1 MEGRNGMQ
9 TQNVTDNA
17 VTVIIGQSVRRETEQ
32 QFLAWQHDLNEA
44 ASRYPGFVA
53 AEVAAPTEAQPD
65 WVVIYR
71 FDAIANLRAWL
82 NSSTRQERLATG
94 TQYFDGPP
102 TQQIVGGAAK
112 PADQLVT
119 VVATHRVAAQ
129 DVAEFLAWQEQ
140 LRLAESKFGGYRGTE
155 LFRPVEG
162 VQDEWTAMYRYDNV
176 ADLEAWLSS
185 DERKRLLEEGNK
197 FQDFKLRTVD
207 NSFGSW
213 FAFDDKGNQA
223 QPPSDIRTS
232 FAVWVGIYPTAMTIM
247 LVLSPLQ
254 LPLWLGTL
262 VGNLFSSFILTYVT
276 MPYYANRLLK
286 RLLWPPAD
294 EPGSRTTLRSAAIVI
309 ASLLFWAIF
318 FYLVTTKFWGLPW
331 AP

>member
-1 MEGRNGMQ
+1 MP

-17 VTVIIGQSVRRETEQ
+17 VTVIIGQSVRRESEQ

-129 DVAEFLAWQEQ
+129 DVDEFLAWQEQ
-140 LRLAESKFGGYRGTE
+140 LRLAESTFGGYRGTE

-162 VQDEWTAMYRYDNV
+162 VQDEWTAMYRFENV
-176 ADLEAWLSS
+176 SDLEAWLAS
-185 DERKRLLEEGNK
+185 DERTQLLEEGKK
-197 FQDFKLRTVD
+197 FQDFRQRTVD

-213 FAFDDKGNQA
+213 FAFDDKGNQVP
-223 QPPSDIRTS
+223 PPSDIKTS
-232 FAVWVGIYPTAMTIM
+232 FAVWVGIYPTAMMIM
-247 LVLSPLQ
+247 IALSPLH
-254 LPLWLGTL
+254 LPVWLGIL
-262 VGNLFSSFILTYVT
+262 MGNLCSSFILTFVS
-276 MPYYANRLLK
+276 MPFYANRLLK
-286 RLLWPPAD
+286 RFLWPPAN
-294 EPGSRTTLRSAAIVI
+294 EPASRTNLRGAAIVA
-309 ASLLFWAIF
+309 ASLLFWAVL
-318 FYLVTTKFWGLPW
+318 FYFVAKFWNLP
-331 AP
+331 

>member
-1 MEGRNGMQ
+1 MEGRNGMP

-17 VTVIIGQSVRRETEQ
+17 VTVIIGQSVRRESEQ

-119 VVATHRVAAQ
+119 VVATHRVAAH
-129 DVAEFLAWQEQ
+129 DVDEFLAWQEE
-140 LRLAESKFGGYRGTE
+140 LRLAESTFGGYRGTE

-185 DERKRLLEEGNK
+185 DERKRLLEEGKK
-197 FQDFKLRTVD
+197 FQDFQQRTVD

-213 FAFDDKGNQA
+213 FAFDDKGKQVP
-223 QPPSDIRTS
+223 PPSDIKTS
-232 FAVWVGIYPTAMTIM
+232 FAVWVGIYPTAMMIM
-247 LVLSPLQ
+247 IALSPLH
-254 LPLWLGTL
+254 LPVWLGIL
-262 VGNLFSSFILTYVT
+262 MGNLCSSFILTFVS
-276 MPYYANRLLK
+276 MPFYANRLLK
-286 RLLWPPAD
+286 RFLWPPAD
-294 EPGSRTTLRSAAIVI
+294 EPASRTNLRGAAIVA
-309 ASLLFWAIF
+309 ASLLFWAVL
-318 FYLVTTKFWGLPW
+318 FYFVAKFWNLP
-331 AP
+331 

>member
-1 MEGRNGMQ
+1 MEGRNGMP

-17 VTVIIGQSVRRETEQ
+17 VTVIIGQSVRRESEQ

-71 FDAIANLRAWL
+71 FDAIANLRGWL

-112 PADQLVT
+112 AADQLVT
-119 VVATHRVAAQ
+119 VVATHRVAAD
-129 DVAEFLAWQEQ
+129 DVDEFLAWQEQ
-140 LRLAESKFGGYRGTE
+140 LRLAESTFGGYRGTE

-185 DERKRLLEEGNK
+185 DERKRLLEEGHK

-223 QPPSDIRTS
+223 PLPSDIRMS
-232 FAVWVGIYPTAMTIM
+232 FAVWVGIYPTAMMIM
-247 LVLSPLQ
+247 IALSPLH
-254 LPLWLGTL
+254 LPVWLGIL
-262 VGNLFSSFILTYVT
+262 MGNLCSSFILTFVS
-276 MPYYANRLLK
+276 MPFYANRLLK
-286 RLLWPPAD
+286 RFLWPQAD
-294 EPGSRTTLRSAAIVI
+294 EPASRTNLRGAAIVA
-309 ASLLFWAIF
+309 ASLLFWAVL
-318 FYLVTTKFWGLPW
+318 FYFVAKFWNLP
-331 AP
+331 

>member
-1 MEGRNGMQ
+1 MEGRNGMP

-17 VTVIIGQSVRRETEQ
+17 VTVIIGQSVRRESEQ

-119 VVATHRVAAQ
+119 VVATHRVAAH
-129 DVAEFLAWQEQ
+129 DVDEFLAWQEE
-140 LRLAESKFGGYRGTE
+140 LRLAESTFGGYRGTE

-213 FAFDDKGNQA
+213 FAFDDKGNRVP
-223 QPPSDIRTS
+223 PPSDIKTS
-232 FAVWVGIYPTAMTIM
+232 FAVWVGIYPTAMMIM
-247 LVLSPLQ
+247 IALSPLH
-254 LPLWLGTL
+254 LPVWLGIL
-262 VGNLFSSFILTYVT
+262 MGNLCSSFILTFVS
-276 MPYYANRLLK
+276 MPFYANRLLK
-286 RLLWPPAD
+286 RFLWPPAD
-294 EPGSRTTLRSAAIVI
+294 EPASRTNLRGAAIVA
-309 ASLLFWAIF
+309 ASLLFWAVL
-318 FYLVTTKFWGLPW
+318 FYFVAKFWNLP
-331 AP
+331 

>member
-1 MEGRNGMQ
+1 MEGRNGVP

-71 FDAIANLRAWL
+71 FDSLANLRGWL

-94 TQYFDGPP
+94 AEYFAGPP

-119 VVATHRVAAQ
+119 VVATHRVAPEDAQ
-129 DVAEFLAWQEQ
+129 EFLEWQEQ
-140 LRLAESKFGGYRGTE
+140 LRLAESKFDGYRGTE
-155 LFRPVEG
+155 LFRPVDG

-176 ADLEAWLSS
+176 ADLEAWLTS
-185 DERKRLLEEGNK
+185 DERTRLLDEGKK
-197 FQDFKLRTVD
+197 FNDFELRTVD

-223 QPPSDIRTS
+223 PPPSDVKTS

-247 LVLSPLQ
+247 LCLSPLE

-286 RLLWPPAD
+286 RFLWPSTD
-294 EPGSRTTLRSAAIVI
+294 EPPSRTNLRAAVIVV
-309 ASLLFWAIF
+309 ASLMFWAVF
-318 FYLVTTKFWGLPW
+318 FYLITTKFWGLPW

>member
-1 MEGRNGMQ
+1 MEGRNGMP

-17 VTVIIGQSVRRETEQ
+17 VTVIIGQSVRRESEQ

-65 WVVIYR
+65 WVVVYR

-129 DVAEFLAWQEQ
+129 DVDEFLAWQEQ
-140 LRLAESKFGGYRGTE
+140 LRLAESTFGGYRGTE

-162 VQDEWTAMYRYDNV
+162 VQDEWTAMYRFENV
-176 ADLEAWLSS
+176 SDLEAWLAS
-185 DERKRLLEEGNK
+185 DERTQLLEEGKK
-197 FQDFKLRTVD
+197 FQDFRQRTVD

-213 FAFDDKGNQA
+213 FAFDDKGNQVP
-223 QPPSDIRTS
+223 PPSDIKTS
-232 FAVWVGIYPTAMTIM
+232 FAVWVGIYPTAMMIM
-247 LVLSPLQ
+247 IALSPLH
-254 LPLWLGTL
+254 LPVWLGIL
-262 VGNLFSSFILTYVT
+262 MGNLCSSFILTFVS
-276 MPYYANRLLK
+276 MPFYANRLLK
-286 RLLWPPAD
+286 RFLWPPAD
-294 EPGSRTTLRSAAIVI
+294 EPASRTNLRGAAIVA
-309 ASLLFWAIF
+309 ASLLFWAVL
-318 FYLVTTKFWGLPW
+318 FYFVAKFWNLP
-331 AP
+331 